1 MKLNARERNLAVLLA
16 VTGFLLLNLI
26 FLPKLMAANR
36 AGRQK
41 AAELQAQLAAAESWM
56 AKEAYWNERKDWL
69 EKTEPAL
76 NAAREDSATQ
86 LENLQASARK
96 FDLAITDVQLLQL
109 DSTEFYQ
116 PVGARLA
123 VNGPWPGLVQFVAG
137 LQDPAQFD
145 VITRFS
151 AKSDDEPSK
160 VQCELEVQR
169 WFHKP
174 VGGGQ

>member
-1 MKLNARERNLAVLLA
+1 MKLNSRERNLALLLLA
-16 VTGFLLLNLI
+16 TGFLLLNLF
-26 FLPKLMAANR
+26 FLPKLMASNR

-41 AAELQAQLAAAESWM
+41 ATELQAQLSAAEGWL
-56 AKEAYWNERKDWL
+56 AKEAYWTERKDWL

-86 LENLQASARK
+86 LEDLQNSAKK
-96 FDLAITDVQLLQL
+96 FGLTITDVQLLQL

-116 PVGARLA
+116 PIGARLS

-151 AKSDDEPSK
+151 VKSGDQPPN
-160 VQCELEVQR
+160 VLCELEVQR

-174 VGGGQ
+174 VENVQ